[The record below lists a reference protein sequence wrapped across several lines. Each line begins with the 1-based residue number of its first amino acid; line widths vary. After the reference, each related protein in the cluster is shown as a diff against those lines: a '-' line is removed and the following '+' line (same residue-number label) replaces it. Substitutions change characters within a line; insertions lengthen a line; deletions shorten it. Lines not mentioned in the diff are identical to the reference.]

1 MSSLFYALNIEDNHI
16 KKNKWLKKNS
26 PTTKRSN
33 QAKDK
38 EQIKYSYK
46 ESFKRENKS
55 LLNDSELIKNY
66 NDSLKSPQSRRLYKI
81 TESEFHTDII

>member
-1 MSSLFYALNIEDNHI
+1 MII
-16 KKNKWLKKNS
+16 KNS
-26 PTTKRSN
+26 TYTKRSN

-55 LLNDSELIKNY
+55 LLDDSELFKNY
-66 NDSLKSPQSRRLYKI
+66 IYSLKSPQSRRLYKI

>member
-1 MSSLFYALNIEDNHI
+1 MII
-16 KKNKWLKKNS
+16 KNS
-26 PTTKRSN
+26 TSTKRSN

-38 EQIKYSYK
+38 EQIKYYYK

-55 LLNDSELIKNY
+55 LLDDSELIKNY
-66 NDSLKSPQSRRLYKI
+66 NDFLKSPQSRRLYKI

>member
-1 MSSLFYALNIEDNHI
+1 MII
-16 KKNKWLKKNS
+16 KNS
-26 PTTKRSN
+26 PSPKNSN
-33 QAKDK
+33 QAQ
-38 EQIKYSYK
+38 EIGHIKYSYK

-55 LLNDSELIKNY
+55 ILDDSELIKNY

>member
-1 MSSLFYALNIEDNHI
+1 MSSLFYALNIEDNH
-16 KKNKWLKKNS
+16 KKKLMIIKNS
-26 PTTKRSN
+26 TSTKKSN

-55 LLNDSELIKNY
+55 LLDDSELIKNY
-66 NDSLKSPQSRRLYKI
+66 NDSLKSALFNI
-81 TESEFHTDII
+81 

>member
-1 MSSLFYALNIEDNHI
+1 MII
-16 KKNKWLKKNS
+16 KNS
-26 PTTKRSN
+26 TSTKRSN

-46 ESFKRENKS
+46 VSFKRENIS
-55 LLNDSELIKNY
+55 LLDDSELIKNY
-66 NDSLKSPQSRRLYKI
+66 NDSLKSSQSRRLYKI